1 MMKIILGQHF
11 LTQGTEFLGMKID
24 FFKNLISRL
33 NFIKCVLI
41 LISCQ
46 IHIYVDSNCNL
57 L

>member
-1 MMKIILGQHF
+1 MKIILGQHF